1 VSRLDPTLD
10 VVFKLLLVRRPE
22 LLADMLECTLARPV
36 GAPTI
41 LDPTILGHQVRD
53 KRSILDVRVSL
64 SDGSRAGIEMQRHP
78 TTALAPRLV
87 YYNSRDYADQLR
99 QGDGY
104 ERLTPS
110 ASIIWMVRPLFEGLG
125 RLHSIFKLREEH
137 TGTVF
142 SEHTS
147 FHLIQLSTLSPQSSL
162 PWAHPNDYAV
172 QVERWARFFSARSP
186 AELDRLA
193 SENRIMSLAK
203 QTLEELEKDREAQR
217 LARVRS
223 DEIKFYN
230 MTLVASR
237 DEGRAEGEAKGRD
250 EGRAEGETKGRA
262 EGETKGRAEI
272 VGMLLS
278 LRFGPPSEA
287 TRARVAAAT
296 SAQLEA
302 WAARVLTASSLDEVL
317 AP

>member
-1 VSRLDPTLD
+1 VVLADPASHEGAGAVSRLDPTLD

-36 GAPTI
+36 GTPTI

-64 SDGSRAGIEMQRHP
+64 ADGSRAGVEMQRRP

-104 ERLTPS
+104 EWLTPS
-110 ASIIWMVRPLFEGLG
+110 TSIIWMVRPLFEGLE

-147 FHLIQLSTLSPQSSL
+147 FHLIQLSKLSPQSSL

-172 QVERWARFFSARSP
+172 QVERWARFFTARNP

-203 QTLEELEKDREAQR
+203 KTFEELNQDPEAQR
-217 LARVRS
+217 LARIRS
-223 DEIKFYN
+223 DEIKLYN

-237 DEGRAEGEAKGRD
+237 DEGRAEGEAKG
-250 EGRAEGETKGRA
+250 EA
-262 EGETKGRAEI
+262 KGRAEI
-272 VGMLLS
+272 LGMLLS
-278 LRFGPPSEA
+278 LRFGPPSQA

-302 WAARVLTASSLDEVL
+302 WAARVLTAASLDEVL